1 MDRTPPLCTV
11 NPCVRIKA
19 NTEAP
24 RKRYLSKEETARLMA
39 VLDRYPNA
47 QAATLIKVML
57 WCGSRVTETMV
68 ARWADIDLTAGI
80 WTKPAATV
88 KNETDHPV
96 PLNKPVLTLL
106 RAMRKA
112 APHDDRV
119 WPGMTYDVCVGHFK
133 KICKAAGIQ
142 NLRRHD
148 LRHSFASNVINA
160 GFTLSDVGA
169 LLNHRS
175 IQTTHRYAHLTNTR
189 LRETTEAAGKAVGPV
204 AQAAKGRIKAGP

>member
-68 ARWADIDLTAGI
+68 ARWADIDLT
-80 WTKPAATV
+80 
-88 KNETDHPV
+88 
-96 PLNKPVLTLL
+96 L
-106 RAMRKA
+106 R
-112 APHDDRV
+112 V
-119 WPGMTYDVCVGHFK
+119 Y
-133 KICKAAGIQ
+133 
-142 NLRRHD
+142 
-148 LRHSFASNVINA
+148 
-160 GFTLSDVGA
+160 
-169 LLNHRS
+169 
-175 IQTTHRYAHLTNTR
+175 
-189 LRETTEAAGKAVGPV
+189 GPNRP
-204 AQAAKGRIKAGP
+204 QR